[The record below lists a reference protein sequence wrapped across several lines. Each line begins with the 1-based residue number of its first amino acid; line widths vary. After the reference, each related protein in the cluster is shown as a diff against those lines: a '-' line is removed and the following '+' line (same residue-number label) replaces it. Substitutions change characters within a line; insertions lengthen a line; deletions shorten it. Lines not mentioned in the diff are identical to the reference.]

1 MNHAAASPP
10 LAAVELD
17 ALRLLTLVHQLGEP
31 LEIEGE
37 SRFRGEQSLL
47 ALDFLLRHPDTL
59 ALLLLDAFERL
70 PELGDKKAGLI
81 RRLRWLLGAENSP
94 ASPAFR
100 RARARGQG
108 AERRLTFAELSIPW
122 RRRDDA
128 LAHLTCRALLLV
140 EAEAGSPNGS
150 PTGPLPDLAF
160 RITARGADLLEQR
173 FYPSVQIAATY
184 LKACTAIREL
194 LPDWRQLVFET
205 RLQAIWE
212 RLEALRREEQVAR
225 EQDVIAL
232 LFERTLHEKL

>member
-59 ALLLLDAFERL
+59 ALLLLDAYERL
-70 PELGDKKAGLI
+70 PELGEKKAGLI

-94 ASPAFR
+94 ATPTFR

-108 AERRLTFAELSIPW
+108 VEQRLTFAELSIPW

-128 LAHLTCRALLLV
+128 LAQLTCRALLVV
-140 EAEAGSPNGS
+140 EVEGQPPG
-150 PTGPLPDLAF
+150 LAY
-160 RITARGADLLEQR
+160 RITGRGADLLEQR
-173 FYPSVQIAATY
+173 FYPGVKIAATY
-184 LKACTAIREL
+184 VKRCTAIREL
-194 LPDWRQLVFET
+194 LPDWQGLPIET
-205 RLQAIWE
+205 RLQAISE
-212 RLEALRREEQVAR
+212 RLETLRREEQIAR
-225 EQDVIAL
+225 EQGVIAL
-232 LFERTLHEKL
+232 LFERTLQEKL

>member
-47 ALDFLLRHPDTL
+47 ALDFLLCHPDTL

-70 PELGDKKAGLI
+70 PELSDKKAGLI

-94 ASPAFR
+94 APPAFR

-128 LAHLTCRALLLV
+128 LAQLTCRALLMV
-140 EAEAGSPNGS
+140 ETEAGP
-150 PTGPLPDLAF
+150 PPDLAY
-160 RITARGADLLEQR
+160 RISTRGADLLEQR
-173 FYPSVQIAATY
+173 FYPSVHIAATY
-184 LKACTAIREL
+184 LKRCTAIREL